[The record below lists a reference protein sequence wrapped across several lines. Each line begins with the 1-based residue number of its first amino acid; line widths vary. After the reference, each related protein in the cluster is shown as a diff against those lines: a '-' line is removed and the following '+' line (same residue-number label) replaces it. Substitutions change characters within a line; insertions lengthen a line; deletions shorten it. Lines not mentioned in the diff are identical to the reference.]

1 MRTMWTFVV
10 SATVIAVLPSPA
22 AGQVTFTR
30 DIAPILQRSCQ
41 KCHRPD
47 SVAPMSLLTY
57 ENVRPYARTMKFRTA
72 LRDKPGVMPPWFIE
86 KNIGIQHF
94 KNDPSLSEDEIA
106 MIAEW
111 ADSGAPRGDPADMPP
126 PLEWADA
133 NIWEI
138 GEPDLI
144 VSSPP
149 FEIAALAPDWFGNI
163 GSSPMGLTEDRYIAA
178 YQIKEV
184 NDSREQPSLVDTAA
198 KTTAGSFIVHHA
210 TVNTVGPD
218 ESPTVGPDESP
229 TVGPDESPTVGPDES
244 PTVGP
249 DESPTVGPDESPT
262 VGPDESP
269 TVGPDESPTVGP
281 DESPNF
287 GGCCNVHEVG
297 RNAEFFDPDAG
308 KLVEAGSQLV
318 FTNSHIHAIG
328 KDTKGR
334 LDVGFKFHPRGYEP
348 TVQSRNLFIGTSP
361 ELIDIP
367 GMDSDVRHEAIY
379 TLQENMKLTVFEPHM
394 HAPGVRM
401 CVEAIY
407 GEEVQTLNCA
417 GYEHSWVL
425 AYTYADDAQPLLPKG
440 TILRTVGYMNN
451 SPSNRNVPDPR
462 NWLGAGHRS
471 IDMMNIA
478 LWQAISLT
486 DEQFE
491 EALLE
496 RRQKLQ
502 VSEGGTVIG
511 CPLCGPDQGL
521 PAQTGANQP
530 PPVGGQ

>member
-1 MRTMWTFVV
+1 MTTMWKCVVSPAVRGWFVV
-10 SATVIAVLPSPA
+10 SAAVMAMSAMVPSPA
-22 AGQVTFTR
+22 AGADEVTFTR

-57 ENVRPYARTMKFRTA
+57 EDVRPYARTMKFRTA

-149 FEIAALAPDWFGNI
+149 FEIAALAPDWFGNL

-210 TVNTVGPD
+210 TVN
-218 ESPTVGPDESP
+218 
-229 TVGPDESPTVGPDES
+229 
-244 PTVGP
+244 
-249 DESPTVGPDESPT
+249 T

-367 GMDSDVRHEAIY
+367 GMDPDVRHEAIY

-491 EALLE
+491 EALAE

-521 PAQTGANQP
+521 PAQTGANQLSP
-530 PPVGGQ
+530 AGGQ

>member
-1 MRTMWTFVV
+1 MTRRWGMCLPWLAV
-10 SATVIAVLPSPA
+10 STLLVLPATALAQSA
-22 AGQVTFTR
+22 VADQVTFTK

-47 SVAPMSLLTY
+47 SVAPMPLLTY
-57 ENVRPYARTMKFRTA
+57 QDVRPYARTMKFRTA

-86 KNIGIQHF
+86 RNIGIQHF
-94 KNDPSLSEDEIA
+94 KNDPSLTEEEIA

-111 ADSGAPRGDPADMPP
+111 ADSGAPRGNPADMPP
-126 PLEWADA
+126 PVEWADA
-133 NIWEI
+133 NTWEI

-149 FEIAALAPDWFGNI
+149 FEIAALAPDWFGSL
-163 GSSPMGLTEDRYIAA
+163 GSTPMGLTEDRYVAA

-184 NDSREQPSLVDTAA
+184 NDSRKKPSLVDTAA
-198 KTTAGSFIVHHA
+198 KTTAGSYVVHHA

-218 ESPTVGPDESP
+218 G
-229 TVGPDESPTVGPDES
+229 
-244 PTVGP
+244 
-249 DESPTVGPDESPT
+249 
-262 VGPDESP
+262 
-269 TVGPDESPTVGP
+269 
-281 DESPNF
+281 SPNF

-318 FTNSHIHAIG
+318 FSNSHLHAIG
-328 KDTKGR
+328 KDIKGR
-334 LDVGFKFHPRGYEP
+334 LDVGFKFHPHGYEP
-348 TVQSRNLFIGTSP
+348 TGQSRNLFIGTSP

-367 GMDSDVRHEAIY
+367 GMDPDVRHEAIY

-462 NWLGAGHRS
+462 NWIGAGHRS

-478 LWQAISLT
+478 LWQGISLT

-491 EALLE
+491 KALEE

-511 CPLCGPDQGL
+511 CPLCGPDQRL
-521 PAQTGANQP
+521 PAQAGANQP
-530 PPVGGQ
+530 PPAGGQ

>member
-1 MRTMWTFVV
+1 MTRRWGVCLPLIALSTLLVV
-10 SATVIAVLPSPA
+10 PATALAQSALAD
-22 AGQVTFTR
+22 QVTFTK

-57 ENVRPYARTMKFRTA
+57 DDVRPYARTMKFRTA

-106 MIAEW
+106 MIGEW

-198 KTTAGSFIVHHA
+198 KITAGSFVMHHA

-218 ESPTVGPDESP
+218 EVGPDEI
-229 TVGPDESPTVGPDES
+229 
-244 PTVGP
+244 
-249 DESPTVGPDESPT
+249 
-262 VGPDESP
+262 
-269 TVGPDESPTVGP
+269 
-281 DESPNF
+281 PNF

-318 FTNSHIHAIG
+318 FTNSHLHANG

-334 LDVGFKFHPRGYEP
+334 LDVAFKFHPRGYEP

-367 GMDSDVRHEAIY
+367 GMDPDVRHEGIY

-394 HAPGVRM
+394 HAAGVRM
-401 CVEAIY
+401 CGEAIY

-440 TILRTVGYMNN
+440 TILRTVGYVNN

-471 IDMMNIA
+471 IDMMNIL
-478 LWQAISLT
+478 LWQGVSLT